1 MFKKECVPLPLPFK
15 VPESLTNVYSLVAGA
30 KSKVKSSVQRG
41 IRAKVLETYPKLEPH
56 IDEIMPKKSQ
66 LDLVKLPD
74 RVSLYVL
81 DDRALFYQH
90 MDDPIIPH
98 LKIVH
103 QYPQAFK
110 TIGIDRGAIRF
121 VLSGATLMVPGLTS
135 AGGRL
140 PDASDEAKA
149 GEIVAIAA
157 EGKSEVCLIGQL
169 EMGTEEM
176 KKAKK
181 GVAMSAGHY
190 LGDGLWKMDL
200 S

>member
-1 MFKKECVPLPLPFK
+1 MFKKD
-15 VPESLTNVYSLVAGA
+15 LTAGA

-41 IRAKVLETYPKLEPH
+41 IRAKVLETYPALEPH

-66 LDLVKLPD
+66 VDVVKLPD

-81 DDRALFYQH
+81 DDRPLFYQH
-90 MDDPIIPH
+90 MDDPITPH

-103 QYPQAFK
+103 QYPHAFK
-110 TIGIDRGAIRF
+110 TIRIDRGAIRF

-135 AGGRL
+135 PGGIL
-140 PDASDEAKA
+140 PDKEEEAKP
-149 GEIVAIAA
+149 GDVVAVSA
-157 EGKSEVCLIGQL
+157 EGKDEVCLIGQL

-176 KKAKK
+176 KAKKK

-190 LGDGLWKMDL
+190 LGDGLWKLDL

>member
-1 MFKKECVPLPLPFK
+1 
-15 VPESLTNVYSLVAGA
+15 
-30 KSKVKSSVQRG
+30 
-41 IRAKVLETYPKLEPH
+41 
-56 IDEIMPKKSQ
+56 
-66 LDLVKLPD
+66 
-74 RVSLYVL
+74 
-81 DDRALFYQH
+81 

-103 QYPQAFK
+103 QYPHAFK

-135 AGGRL
+135 PGGRL
-140 PDASDEAKA
+140 PDADEEAKA
-149 GEIVAIAA
+149 GDIVAITA
-157 EGKSEVCLIGQL
+157 EGKTEICLIGQL

-181 GVAMSAGHY
+181 GVAMAAGHY